1 LPLSLRHIG
10 IRADDFNLVPEFLNQ
25 RPGERRGGYKGSKP
39 RSKCHPRDRC
49 FEPAVFPR
57 PMDALEAHRVRPYTG
72 SMHVHAHGAGGPTRV
87 LKISLAVTLGYIVLL
102 VVAGMR
108 AHSLALLSEAGHNL
122 SDFLALLLSLVAVY
136 FQTRPANS
144 TKTYGYHR
152 AGVLA
157 ALVNATS
164 LVAVS
169 FFIFYEAFRR
179 LQHPEHVQATVMM
192 WVAAAGVVMN
202 GVIALLLYR
211 SSRGFG
217 GDVNIRSALLH
228 EVGDTLST
236 AAVIAGGW
244 AILVTRNYWI
254 DSALSFG
261 IAVLILWSG
270 FGIVRETLNI
280 LLEGTPRGMKL
291 EKIESAI
298 RSVGGVNDVHDLH
311 VWSIGSETHALSCH
325 ISIADIPPSV
335 SERILRDVKDRLLH
349 DFRIDHT
356 TIQFEHAICE
366 VAHGCVIPVSESEEH
381 HHHHSH

>member
-1 LPLSLRHIG
+1 
-10 IRADDFNLVPEFLNQ
+10 
-25 RPGERRGGYKGSKP
+25 
-39 RSKCHPRDRC
+39 
-49 FEPAVFPR
+49 
-57 PMDALEAHRVRPYTG
+57 
-72 SMHVHAHGAGGPTRV
+72 MHVHVHGAGGPTRV
-87 LKISLAVTLGYIVLL
+87 LKISLAVTLAYIVLL
-102 VVAGMR
+102 VVAGVR

-122 SDFLALLLSLVAVY
+122 SDFLALSLSLVAVY
-136 FQTRPANS
+136 FQARPASS

-179 LQHPEHVQATVMM
+179 LQHPQHVQATVMM

-202 GVIALLLYR
+202 GAIALLLYR
-211 SSRGFG
+211 FTRRSSQSSG

-244 AILVTRNYWI
+244 AILVTGNYWI
-254 DSALSFG
+254 DSVLSVG
-261 IAVLILWSG
+261 IGVLILWSG

-298 RSVGGVNDVHDLH
+298 RAIGGVNDVHDLH

-335 SERILRDVKDRLLH
+335 SERILRDVKACLLH

-356 TIQFEHAICE
+356 TIQFEHVVCE
-366 VAHGCVIPVSESEEH
+366 VAHGCVIPVAESEEH
-381 HHHHSH
+381 HHDHSH

>member
-1 LPLSLRHIG
+1 
-10 IRADDFNLVPEFLNQ
+10 
-25 RPGERRGGYKGSKP
+25 
-39 RSKCHPRDRC
+39 
-49 FEPAVFPR
+49 
-57 PMDALEAHRVRPYTG
+57 
-72 SMHVHAHGAGGPTRV
+72 MHVHAHGTGSPTRV
-87 LKISLAVTLGYIVLL
+87 LKISLAATLGYIGLL
-102 VVAGMR
+102 VVAGIR

-136 FQTRPANS
+136 FQSRPASS

-157 ALVNATS
+157 ALVNSGS
-164 LVAVS
+164 LVVVS
-169 FFIFYEAFRR
+169 FFIFYEAFQR
-179 LQHPEHVQATVMM
+179 LQNPEHVRAGVMM

-202 GVIALLLYR
+202 GVIAVLLYR
-211 SSRGFG
+211 SG
-217 GDVNIRSALLH
+217 GDVNVRSALLH

-236 AAVIAGGW
+236 AAVIGGGW
-244 AILVTRNYWI
+244 LILATGNYWI
-254 DSALSFG
+254 DSVLSVG
-261 IAVLILWSG
+261 IGVLILWSG

-298 RSVGGVNDVHDLH
+298 RSVDGVNDVHDLH

-349 DFRIDHT
+349 NFRIDHT
-356 TIQFEHAICE
+356 TIQFEHVVCE
-366 VAHGCVIPVSESEEH
+366 TAHGCVIPVSDVAHEH
-381 HHHHSH
+381 HHHSQ

>member
-1 LPLSLRHIG
+1 MSCASTESLGSLGLKPISG
-10 IRADDFNLVPEFLNQ
+10 A
-25 RPGERRGGYKGSKP
+25 RRLK
-39 RSKCHPRDRC
+39 R
-49 FEPAVFPR
+49 
-57 PMDALEAHRVRPYTG
+57 
-72 SMHVHAHGAGGPTRV
+72 MHVHVHAGRSPGKV
-87 LKISLAVTLGYIVLL
+87 LKISLAVTLAYIVLL
-102 VVAGMR
+102 VIAGLR

-136 FQTRPANS
+136 LQSRPASS

-157 ALVNATS
+157 ALVNASS
-164 LVAVS
+164 LVVVS

-179 LQHPEHVQATVMM
+179 LQNPEHVHASTMM
-192 WVAAAGVVMN
+192 WVAGAGVVMN

-211 SSRGFG
+211 TG

-254 DSALSFG
+254 DSVLSVAIG
-261 IAVLILWSG
+261 VLILWSG

-291 EKIESAI
+291 EKIEGAI
-298 RSVGGVNDVHDLH
+298 RAVEGVNDVHDLH

-335 SERILRDVKDRLLH
+335 SERILRDVKERLLH

-356 TIQFEHAICE
+356 TIQFEHALCE
-366 VAHGCVIPVSESEEH
+366 TAHGCVIPVIEDGEEH